1 MGRMHPA
8 PDPLAL
14 TSVAFVEAAKANGI
28 ARGVAL
34 EAYRAVHRRGEWLP
48 WMAPPPPAPARE
60 LIDGKT
66 VKFLLP
72 VDGDYE
78 TESVVIPMPHRTGWF
93 SRTLCVSSQVGCA
106 MGCRFCETAQ
116 MGLLRHLT
124 VREIVQQVH
133 TAIFRVTNPWDDEP
147 ATLTSGRSPAP
158 ALIGEGETNPRGPG
172 RGFPIKNL
180 VFMGMGEPMD
190 NIEAVLGAIRI
201 IADKNGPGLAPRH
214 ITISTVGRTDGIRRL
229 GEFIGERG
237 FHQVQLAVSLNAPN
251 DAVRSEIM
259 PINRAEPMAKL
270 RQSMVEFPKRPSAA
284 LCVEYV
290 LIPGVNDSLDQCDE
304 VCAFLKGMRA
314 SLNVIPYNPRRNSPW
329 PAPTDESVDAF
340 VNRAVANGQ
349 FTKIRGTKGRS
360 AMAACGQLG
369 NERIRARKRVEGECG
384 SDGCGTGD
392 PRPASGPVDLT
403 IRGG

>member
-1 MGRMHPA
+1 
-8 PDPLAL
+8 
-14 TSVAFVEAAKANGI
+14 
-28 ARGVAL
+28 
-34 EAYRAVHRRGEWLP
+34 
-48 WMAPPPPAPARE
+48 MAPPPPAPARE

-133 TAIFRVTNPWDDEP
+133 TAIFRVANPWDDEP
-147 ATLTSGRSPAP
+147 STLTSGRPAAP

-270 RQSMVEFPKRPSAA
+270 RQAMVEFPKRPSAA

-369 NERIRARKRVEGECG
+369 NERIRARKRVEGECSTDAAG
-384 SDGCGTGD
+384 
-392 PRPASGPVDLT
+392 PAGGLTPT
-403 IRGG
+403 IRQTG

>member
-1 MGRMHPA
+1 MSNA

-14 TSVAFVEAAKANGI
+14 TSDAFVACAKDRGI
-28 ARGVAL
+28 AKGVAL
-34 EAYRAVHRRGEWLP
+34 EAYRAVHRRGAWAS
-48 WMAPPPPAPARE
+48 WMAPPPAAPVRE
-60 LIDGKT
+60 LVDGKT
-66 VKFLLP
+66 VKFLLA
-72 VDGDYE
+72 VDGNYE

-116 MGLLRHLT
+116 MGLLRQLS

-133 TAIFRVTNPWDDEP
+133 QAIFTVAHPWDDEP
-147 ATLTSGRSPAP
+147 TTRAPGLAPQP
-158 ALIGEGETNPRGPG
+158 ALLHEGETNPHGPG
-172 RGFPIKNL
+172 HGFPIKNL

-190 NIEAVLGAIRI
+190 NIEAVLGAVRI

-229 GEFIGERG
+229 GEFIRERG

-251 DAVRSEIM
+251 DEVRSSIM
-259 PINRAEPMAKL
+259 PINRAEPMAAL
-270 RQSMVEFPKRPSAA
+270 RQAMVEFPKRPSAA

-290 LIPGVNDSLDQCDE
+290 LIPGVNDSMEQCDE
-304 VCAFLKGMRA
+304 VCAFLKGIRV

-369 NERIRARKRVEGECG
+369 NEQIRARKRIDGAGQSAPVGLTVQGE
-384 SDGCGTGD
+384 
-392 PRPASGPVDLT
+392 
-403 IRGG
+403 

>member
-14 TSVAFVEAAKANGI
+14 TSLAFVEAAKANGI

-60 LIDGKT
+60 FIDGKT

-133 TAIFRVTNPWDDEP
+133 TAIFTVANPWDDEP
-147 ATLTSGRSPAP
+147 ATLTSGRPAAP

-270 RQSMVEFPKRPSAA
+270 RQAMVEFPKRPSAA

-384 SDGCGTGD
+384 SGTTSPADGLT
-392 PRPASGPVDLT
+392 PT
-403 IRGG
+403 IRQTG

>member
-270 RQSMVEFPKRPSAA
+270 RQAMVEFPKRPSAA

-384 SDGCGTGD
+384 SGAAGPADGLT
-392 PRPASGPVDLT
+392 PT
-403 IRGG
+403 IRQTG

>member
-1 MGRMHPA
+1 
-8 PDPLAL
+8 
-14 TSVAFVEAAKANGI
+14 
-28 ARGVAL
+28 
-34 EAYRAVHRRGEWLP
+34 
-48 WMAPPPPAPARE
+48 
-60 LIDGKT
+60 
-66 VKFLLP
+66 
-72 VDGDYE
+72 
-78 TESVVIPMPHRTGWF
+78 
-93 SRTLCVSSQVGCA
+93 

-133 TAIFRVTNPWDDEP
+133 TAIFTVTNPWDDEP

-270 RQSMVEFPKRPSAA
+270 RQAMVEFPKRPSAA

-369 NERIRARKRVEGECG
+369 NERIRARKRVEGECSTDAAG
-384 SDGCGTGD
+384 
-392 PRPASGPVDLT
+392 PAGGLTPT
-403 IRGG
+403 IRQTG

>member
-133 TAIFRVTNPWDDEP
+133 TAIFTVTNPWDDEP

-158 ALIGEGETNPRGPG
+158 ALVGEGETNPRGPG

-270 RQSMVEFPKRPSAA
+270 RQAMVEFPKRPSAA

-369 NERIRARKRVEGECG
+369 NERIRARKRVEGECSTDAAG
-384 SDGCGTGD
+384 
-392 PRPASGPVDLT
+392 PAGGLTPT
-403 IRGG
+403 IRQTG

>member
-1 MGRMHPA
+1 MHPA

-133 TAIFRVTNPWDDEP
+133 TAIFTVANPWDDEP
-147 ATLTSGRSPAP
+147 ATLTSGRPAAP

-270 RQSMVEFPKRPSAA
+270 RQAMVEFPKRPSAA

-290 LIPGVNDSLDQCDE
+290 LIPGVNDSLEQCDE

-384 SDGCGTGD
+384 SGAAGPADGLT
-392 PRPASGPVDLT
+392 PT
-403 IRGG
+403 IRQTG

>member
-14 TSVAFVEAAKANGI
+14 TSLAFVEAAKANGI

-133 TAIFRVTNPWDDEP
+133 TAIFTVTNPWDDEP

-158 ALIGEGETNPRGPG
+158 ALVGEGETNPRGPG

-270 RQSMVEFPKRPSAA
+270 RQAMVEFPKRPSAA

-384 SDGCGTGD
+384 SGTASPADGLT
-392 PRPASGPVDLT
+392 PT
-403 IRGG
+403 IRQTG